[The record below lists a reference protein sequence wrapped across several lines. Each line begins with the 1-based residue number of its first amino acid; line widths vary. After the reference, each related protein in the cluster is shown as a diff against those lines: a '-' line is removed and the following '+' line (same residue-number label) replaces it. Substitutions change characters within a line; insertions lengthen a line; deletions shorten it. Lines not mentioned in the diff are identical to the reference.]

1 MMQESDCWYFDD
13 GPLLAYQSF
22 DFDYPPSAD
31 TPDDLVSS
39 PPTMRKQP
47 TRSEIYGTREEAR
60 RQKKL
65 FGSINLK
72 TNETFRELRGV
83 GCKSKG
89 QLEVLAKDVAGHR
102 RIPRDNKRSIPGLV
116 AFLQG
121 LVEDRDYPEITT
133 IEDIVRHWRGMSK
146 RR

>member
-1 MMQESDCWYFDD
+1 MGEGMMQESDCWDFDR
-13 GPLLAYQSF
+13 LLADQSF
-22 DFDYPPSAD
+22 DFDAD

-39 PPTMRKQP
+39 PPTMHKQP
-47 TRSEIYGTREEAR
+47 TRSEIYGTREEAQ

-72 TNETFRELRGV
+72 TNETFRALRDER
-83 GCKSKG
+83 CKSKR
-89 QLEVLAKDVAGHR
+89 QLEVLAKDIAGHR

-121 LVEDRDYPEITT
+121 LVEDGDYPEITT
-133 IEDIVRHWRGMSK
+133 IEDIVRHWHGMSK
-146 RR
+146 QR